1 MSDTSPL
8 QKKQKM
14 EHQKII
20 GTHNGTFHCDEAL
33 AVFLLRQTKS
43 FTGADLK
50 RSRDPA
56 LLDGCDIVVDVG
68 AIYDAAAQRFDHHQ
82 RGFEEV
88 FGHGFTTKLSSAGLI
103 YKHFGKEI
111 IAARTQLPVDDPKV
125 HTLWLKMYQEF
136 IEAIDA
142 NDNGISRY
150 PTEIKPLYKSSTDL
164 PSRVSSLNPAWNQ
177 PCDAQTLDTQF
188 AKASALTGGEFL
200 AKLDFYANAWLPARD
215 LLIDALQKS
224 KENVDATG
232 KLILLEQFLPWKGHL
247 FDLERESLVEPTSTY
262 VVYSDDG
269 GNWRVQA
276 VPVSEDSF
284 ESRKPLPEA
293 WRGVRD
299 DALSK
304 ISGVEGCVFVH
315 ASGFIGGTK
324 TKEGALQ
331 LARLAL
337 EM

>member
-1 MSDTSPL
+1 MD
-8 QKKQKM
+8 
-14 EHQKII
+14 HQKVYQIRQVSL
-20 GTHNGTFHCDEAL
+20 AL
-33 AVFLLRQTKS
+33 TRSHSRSSARTMEPFTVTRPSQS
-43 FTGADLK
+43 FYCVKQIPSQEL

-111 IAARTQLPVDDPKV
+111 IAARTQVPVDDTKV
-125 HTLWLKMYQEF
+125 HTLWLKLYQEF

-164 PSRVSSLNPAWNQ
+164 PSRVGSLNPAWNQ
-177 PCDAQTLDTQF
+177 SWDPQTLDTQF
-188 AKASALTGGEFL
+188 AKASALTGQEFL
-200 AKLDFYANAWLPARD
+200 AKLDFYANACK
-215 LLIDALQKS
+215 Q
-224 KENVDATG
+224 NVDATG
-232 KLILLEQFLPWKGHL
+232 KLVLLEQYFHGRYVHIPTRTL
-247 FDLERESLVEPTSTY
+247 FDLERESLIEPTSTY

-324 TKEGALQ
+324 TKEGALK